1 MSNIISVS
9 QFNNYIHDILVVE
22 EILYNIEIYGE
33 IFGIKTSGNATYFN
47 IRDADAI
54 LSCVQ
59 FGNAGYVPREGEM
72 VLVRGSPNYYVK
84 GGRFSFNVNKLMPY
98 GQGVLY
104 QQFLELKAKL
114 ENMGLFDVAKKK
126 PLPEVIKRIGVVTS
140 ETGAVIHDII
150 DVSHRR
156 NPMLD
161 IVIYP
166 AKVQG
171 IGADATIVKGIQAL
185 EKTNVDVIIL
195 ARGGGSM
202 EDLNCFNSE
211 PLAMAIAEANKPVI
225 SAVGHEV
232 DFTIADFV
240 ADLRAPTPSA
250 AAELVTVDLVG
261 LRATLQNNVYRL
273 INNINRTLSIS
284 INDLTNQLQYINFN
298 VKERIQSHQMAL
310 THNIQSL
317 EHIATS
323 KLNNTQSKM
332 DILVNKLDG
341 LNPLRIMRLGYS
353 LTMNEKGKILS
364 DINDINL
371 NSIVKIRLSNGE
383 IVTKVIDKKEIL

>member
-9 QFNNYIHDILVVE
+9 QFNNYIHDILVAE

-211 PLAMAIAEANKPVI
+211 PLAMAIAEANKPII

-284 INDLTNQLQYINFN
+284 INDLTNQLQYINVN
-298 VKERIQSHQMAL
+298 VQKHIQTHQMAL

-317 EHIATS
+317 EHLATS

-353 LTMNEKGKILS
+353 LTMDEKGKILS

>member
-9 QFNNYIHDILVVE
+9 QFNNYIHDILVAE

-59 FGNAGYVPREGEM
+59 FGNNGYLPKEGDM
-72 VLVRGSPNYYVK
+72 VLVRGSPNYYAK
-84 GGRFSFNVNKLMPY
+84 GGRFSFNVNKIMPY

-104 QQFLELKAKL
+104 QQFLQLKAKL
-114 ENMGLFDVAKKK
+114 EAMGLFDEDKKK
-126 PLPEVIKRIGVVTS
+126 PLPPIIKRIGVVTS

-161 IVIYP
+161 IVLYP

-171 IGADATIVKGIQAL
+171 VGADVTIVQGIQSL
-185 EKTNVDVIIL
+185 DTTDVDVIIV
-195 ARGGGSM
+195 ARGGGSL

-211 PLAMAIAEANKPVI
+211 IVAMAIANANKPII

-240 ADLRAPTPSA
+240 ADVRAPTPSV
-250 AAELVTVDLVG
+250 AAELVTSDILSLSANLRSNVTRLISIINRVVTTNTNDISNKMQFINAKVDNYLNSCTMLTQKYSQVLG
-261 LRATLQNNVYRL
+261 YNIKTMVATL
-273 INNINRTLSIS
+273 
-284 INDLTNQLQYINFN
+284 D
-298 VKERIQSHQMAL
+298 
-310 THNIQSL
+310 
-317 EHIATS
+317 
-323 KLNNTQSKM
+323 
-332 DILVNKLDG
+332 NKLQLVVGKLDS
-341 LNPLRIMRLGYS
+341 LNPLRIMKLGYS
-353 LTMNEKGKILS
+353 MTLDNQDEMINNISSVNIS
-364 DINDINL
+364 DTIK
-371 NSIVKIRLSNGE
+371 VKLINGE
-383 IVTKVIDKKEIL
+383 LIAKVMDKKETI

>member
-9 QFNNYIHDILVVE
+9 QFNNYIHDILVAE

-47 IRDADAI
+47 IRDADAV

-59 FGNAGYVPREGEM
+59 FGYTQYSPKEGDM

-84 GGRFSFNVNKLMPY
+84 GGRFSFNVNKIVPY

-104 QQFLELKAKL
+104 QQFLQLKAKL
-114 ENMGLFDVAKKK
+114 EAMGLFDEAKKK
-126 PLPEVIKRIGVVTS
+126 PLPEIIKRVGVVTS

-161 IVIYP
+161 IVLYP

-171 IGADATIVKGIQAL
+171 IGADITIAEGIQAL
-185 EKTNVDVIIL
+185 DTTDVDVIIV

-211 PLAMAIAEANKPVI
+211 IVAMAIANANKPVI

-240 ADLRAPTPSA
+240 ADVRAPTPSA
-250 AAELVTVDLVG
+250 AAELVTSDILS
-261 LRATLQNNVYRL
+261 LSASLKNNAIRL
-273 INNINRTLSIS
+273 MTIANRVLTTNT
-284 INDLTNQLQYINFN
+284 NDI
-298 VKERIQSHQMAL
+298 
-310 THNIQSL
+310 
-317 EHIATS
+317 TS
-323 KLNNTQSKM
+323 KLERISIFVDNYLLTRIMHNQNFAQALDYNIKSKIATLDNKM
-332 DILVNKLDG
+332 QLLTSKLDN

-353 LTMNEKGKILS
+353 MTLTEDNKI
-364 DINDINL
+364 INNIHNIN
-371 NSIVKIRLSNGE
+371 IGDTIKVKLLNGE
-383 IVTKVIDKKEIL
+383 LDAKIVDKKESI